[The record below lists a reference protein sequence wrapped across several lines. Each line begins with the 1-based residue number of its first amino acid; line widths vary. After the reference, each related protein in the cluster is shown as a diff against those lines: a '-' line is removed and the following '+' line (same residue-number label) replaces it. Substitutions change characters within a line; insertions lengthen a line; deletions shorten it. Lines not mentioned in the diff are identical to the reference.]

1 MNALKLLQKP
11 KFWFVGIAV
20 SLIAIHLSLVSKTAP
35 TFFLGTSVLFWLAVA
50 SRIWEKRDHLSLK
63 NENFS
68 SFMGATIIILAI
80 IKIFSLNDYD
90 PFMRLFPLISAL
102 GLGLIASGGIKGLK
116 PYCQELILL
125 IVLAIPPELITKPIN
140 QLIGVSA
147 LTGKF
152 SSFVLWHLGYEVSSQ
167 GEFIIQPTGS
177 IWISPECAGLV
188 TLLWLLQLSALFLA
202 MFPLE
207 LSQKILVPIVAVL
220 TGFVVNGLRIAHLAV
235 LAVSNQEAFNYWHSE
250 NAQIFSLLDV
260 LIIGLFCFFL
270 IRQEEVEDDIDLAP
284 KTLPKQGCF
293 NHESATTNYQQ

>member
-1 MNALKLLQKP
+1 MHSLKILHNSKY
-11 KFWFVGIAV
+11 WFLGIAI
-20 SLIAIHLSLVSKTAP
+20 SLIAIHLTLVNKTAP
-35 TFFLGTSVLFWLAVA
+35 TFFLGTSLLFWLAVA
-50 SRIWEKRDHLSLK
+50 SRIWEKRHTFSLK
-63 NENFS
+63 HEIFS
-68 SFMGATIIILAI
+68 SFIGATIIILGI
-80 IKIFSLNDYD
+80 IKIFSLTDYD
-90 PFMRLFPLISAL
+90 PFMRLFPLISAF
-102 GLGLIASGGIKGLK
+102 GLGLMAFGGIKGLK
-116 PYCQELILL
+116 QYWQEIILL

-167 GEFIIQPTGS
+167 GEFIIQPAGS

-188 TLLWLLQLSALFLA
+188 TLLWLLQLSALFLV

-260 LIIGLFCFFL
+260 AIVGLFCFFL
-270 IRQEEVEDDIDLAP
+270 IRQEEVEDAIALEP
-284 KTLPKQGCF
+284 KKLPEITQR
-293 NHESATTNYQQ
+293 NRVSS